1 MVAGGQTRISEKTVS
16 YITDVAL
23 LEQQKETTGAVQV
36 KRILMLLVLL
46 TGEVT
51 GEVNVAYFQSKYWQ
65 QHVPPGCLIFPG
77 ILPLENRESVLALFI
92 VKSSVLSIRGRRSH
106 Y

>member
-36 KRILMLLVLL
+36 KRILTLLVLL
-46 TGEVT
+46 T

-65 QHVPPGCLIFPG
+65 QPVPPGCLVFPR